1 MSHRLVNLNEDLS
14 RLLADGYDVAIGKSG
29 HLLVRDIPYVNASKQ
44 VKRGIIVSDLDLAGD
59 ATIAPKSHV
68 VFFVGEYPCNMDG
81 TPIGGVSQNTNQALG
96 EGLTPNHQISRRPKL
111 DGTYRDYTDYYEKIT
126 TLVGIV
132 FGPAQAIDQTVTART
147 YPVVVPDEG
156 ESGFHYLDT
165 ASTKAGIVIANRKLE
180 GKKIGI
186 VGVGGTG
193 SYVLDFVAKT
203 PVAEI
208 HIFDG
213 DIFLN
218 HNAFRCPGAA
228 SLDDLKA
235 KSKKVAYLAA
245 QYGKMRKN
253 VMAHDGLVDDKNIE
267 ALKGMDFVFL
277 CIDNG
282 HSKPLI
288 VERLESWEIAFI
300 DVGMG
305 IQIGDDN
312 KIAGVI
318 TATTSTPAKRD
329 HFRSRVRMGIN
340 ETNNEYSRNVQIA
353 ELNALN
359 AAVAVIKWKK
369 FSGYIHDTKNEHYCA
384 YMIRDNQLISEDVHE
399 V

>member
-14 RLLADGYDVAIGKSG
+14 RLRADGYDVVIGKSG
-29 HLLVRDIPYVNASKQ
+29 HLIVRDVPYVDANKQ
-44 VKRGIIVSDLDLAGD
+44 VKRGLIVSDLDLAGE
-59 ATIAPKSHV
+59 ATTAPKSHV
-68 VFFVGEYPCNMDG
+68 VFFVGEYPCNVDG

-111 DGTYRDYTDYYEKIT
+111 NDVYRDYSDYYEKIT

-132 FGPAQAIDQTVTART
+132 LGPAQIIEPAATART

-156 ESGFHYLDT
+156 ESVFHYLDT
-165 ASTKAGIVIANRKLE
+165 ASTKAGIVMANQKLE
-180 GKKIGI
+180 GKKVGI

-213 DIFLN
+213 DVFLN
-218 HNAFRCPGAA
+218 HNAFRCPGAP
-228 SLDDLKA
+228 SLDELKA
-235 KSKKVAYLAA
+235 KPQKVAYLAA
-245 QYGKMRKN
+245 LYGKMRKG
-253 VMAHDGLVDDKNIE
+253 VVPHDGFVKDDNIE
-267 ALKGMDFVFL
+267 ALKGMDFVFV

-282 HSKPLI
+282 HSKLLI
-288 VERLESWEIAFI
+288 VEQLESWGIGFI
-300 DVGMG
+300 HVGMG
-305 IQIGDDN
+305 IQVGDDN
-312 KIAGVI
+312 KIAGVV

-329 HFRSRVRMGIN
+329 HFRSRVRLETD
-340 ETNNEYSRNVQIA
+340 ETNNDYSRNVQIA

-359 AAVAVIKWKK
+359 ATLAVIKWKK
-369 FSGYIHDTKNEHYCA
+369 LSGYLDDTKNEHYSA
-384 YMIRDNQLISEDVHE
+384 YMIRDNQLISEDAHE
-399 V
+399 T